1 MEFVSSD
8 SPDSPLLSREQF
20 VALDDEAKLWYF
32 AQTLPVF
39 EKKILTTMI
48 SSCVKDSSVS
58 GGTSS
63 GNVEDRDKA
72 ESVSDMD
79 VLACTASCHGESD
92 FDVTKFQF
100 SIAKLVVKKA
110 TALANAIWTDLFA
123 SLSTERAKIMV
134 KSGIAKM
141 HEANPDLNVAS
152 TSLTYGE
159 VDFYSFANILEK
171 ANPKLGETFVDL
183 GHGTGKGSDANR

>member
-1 MEFVSSD
+1 
-8 SPDSPLLSREQF
+8 
-20 VALDDEAKLWYF
+20 
-32 AQTLPVF
+32 
-39 EKKILTTMI
+39 
-48 SSCVKDSSVS
+48 
-58 GGTSS
+58 
-63 GNVEDRDKA
+63 
-72 ESVSDMD
+72 
-79 VLACTASCHGESD
+79 
-92 FDVTKFQF
+92 
-100 SIAKLVVKKA
+100 
-110 TALANAIWTDLFA
+110 
-123 SLSTERAKIMV
+123 MV